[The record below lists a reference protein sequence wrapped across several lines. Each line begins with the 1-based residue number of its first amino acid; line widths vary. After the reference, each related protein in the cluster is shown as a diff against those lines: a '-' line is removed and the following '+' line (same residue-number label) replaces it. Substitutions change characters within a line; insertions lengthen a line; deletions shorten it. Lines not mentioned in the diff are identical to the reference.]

1 MDIRP
6 MTRQDAHVI
15 QAWTYEAPYDFY
27 NQEASAEG
35 LDELMAYRAVHDRA
49 LIGFYCLGVYAQVT
63 NDTYVYDDTY
73 TDIGLGMHPDRTGQG
88 HGRQFVRMV
97 MREAA
102 REGKPL
108 RLTVAAFN
116 RRAIHLYEQLGFR
129 HVASFEK
136 KQTCFLVMNQ

>member
-1 MDIRP
+1 
-6 MTRQDAHVI
+6 
-15 QAWTYEAPYDFY
+15 
-27 NQEASAEG
+27 
-35 LDELMAYRAVHDRA
+35 
-49 LIGFYCLGVYAQVT
+49 
-63 NDTYVYDDTY
+63 
-73 TDIGLGMHPDRTGQG
+73 
-88 HGRQFVRMV
+88 MV